1 MRRELQKI
9 SFIYRRL
16 LNPLAHSAAGLFFAW
31 RSEESFRIELLL
43 ALTLS
48 LVAFVVDVT
57 AIERILLI
65 GSLLLVLIVE
75 ILNTAIEKTVDRI
88 SSEHHHLSKA
98 IKDLGS
104 AAVTLALA
112 LACVVWIALLT

>member
-1 MRRELQKI
+1 MLV
-9 SFIYRRL
+9 
-16 LNPLAHSAAGLFFAW
+16 W

-43 ALTLS
+43 ALALS

-57 AIERILLI
+57 TIERILLI
-65 GSLLLVLIVE
+65 GSLLLVLILE

>member
-1 MRRELQKI
+1 
-9 SFIYRRL
+9 
-16 LNPLAHSAAGLFFAW
+16 
-31 RSEESFRIELLL
+31 
-43 ALTLS
+43 
-48 LVAFVVDVT
+48 
-57 AIERILLI
+57 
-65 GSLLLVLIVE
+65 LLLVLIVE